1 MNKEMN
7 NLRKMVSKQ
16 KSKIHNLEVILSKNP
31 KINQDDF

>member
-16 KSKIHNLEVILSKNP
+16 KSKINNLEVILSKNP